1 MKKAAPLRAAF
12 SQSLL
17 EAWAGGAGLI
27 LPVGFFA
34 GTAMLVP
41 FTVGS
46 DAEILNQVGQGT
58 LLLALAI
65 ASLVTLE
72 RILQSDLEDGALDLW
87 IQSETSISM
96 VAAVK
101 VFAHWLIS
109 GLPLVLLTPLLA
121 VSFSSDLSTLPQ
133 TMVCFAIA
141 GLTFFLWGGLAA
153 ALSAS
158 VARGGLLIALIAIP
172 FYFPTLILA
181 AVFLQNPDWGE
192 TSLLLLVASSMFAI
206 GIAPIAMGA
215 ALRLAAD

>member
-1 MKKAAPLRAAF
+1 MTKAAPLRAAF
-12 SQSLL
+12 SQSVL
-17 EAWAGGAGLI
+17 EAWAGGAGLL
-27 LPVGFFA
+27 LPIGFFA

-46 DAEILNQVGQGT
+46 DPETLHQVGQGI

-72 RILQSDLEDGALDLW
+72 RIFQSDLEDGALDLW
-87 IQSETSISM
+87 VQSDTSISM

-101 VFAHWLIS
+101 VFAHWIIS
-109 GLPLVLLTPLLA
+109 GLPLVILTPIIA

-133 TMVCFAIA
+133 TMVCFAISGSA
-141 GLTFFLWGGLAA
+141 FFLWGGVAA

-181 AVFLQNPDWGE
+181 AIFLQNPDWGE
-192 TSLLLLVASSMFAI
+192 TSLLLLIAATMFAI
-206 GIAPIAMGA
+206 GAAPLAMGA